1 MRAML
6 CDAPGEPDA
15 LRLAEVEPA
24 PLVAGEVLIAV
35 EAAGVNFADLLLIR
49 GQYQDQPDYPFAP
62 GLEAAGEVVEVA
74 DGVESVA
81 VGERVLAVLASGGFA
96 EFATAVAGDVTR
108 LPEGMDAAVA
118 ATFPVVYATSHLAL
132 VHRARLQPGEVL
144 LVHGASGGVGLTAV
158 EVGHTLGAT
167 VIASASSADKLAI
180 AREHGAD
187 HLINYAEEDVRERV
201 LELTGGADVV
211 YDPVGGD
218 SFRASLRCINPG
230 GRILVI
236 GFASGDV
243 PQIPANHLLVKDA
256 SALGLSL
263 GQLRRHR
270 PEVVQSAMRELL
282 EWWREGRLQPLVSDR
297 FPLERAAEAVEV
309 LRDRRAAGKVALIVR
324 AGAS

>member
-6 CDAPGEPDA
+6 CDAPGEPA
-15 LRLAEVEPA
+15 SLRLVDIESAA
-24 PLVAGEVLIAV
+24 LGAGEVRIAV

-49 GQYQDQPDYPFAP
+49 GEYQDQPPYPFVP
-62 GLEAAGEVVEVA
+62 GLE
-74 DGVESVA
+74 
-81 VGERVLAVLASGGFA
+81 
-96 EFATAVAGDVTR
+96 VAGDVVEMAEGVTGLAVGQR
-108 LPEGMDAAVA
+108 VLAFLAGGGFADLATTQAASVTPIPEGMEAAVA

-158 EVGHTLGAT
+158 EVGHALGAT

-180 AREHGAD
+180 AQAHGAD
-187 HLINYAEEDVRERV
+187 HLINYAEEDIRERV
-201 LELTGGADVV
+201 LELTGGVDVV
-211 YDPVGGD
+211 YDPVGGE
-218 SFRASLRCINPG
+218 SFRASLRCIRPG

-243 PQIPANHLLVKDA
+243 PQITANHLLVKDA

-263 GQLRRHR
+263 GQLRRHQ
-270 PEVVQSAMRELL
+270 PEVVRAAMNELL
-282 EWWREGRLQPLVSDR
+282 EWWTAGRLQPLVSDR
-297 FPLERAAEAVEV
+297 FPLERAGEAIEV

-324 AGAS
+324 EGAP